1 MSEKNS
7 VPASCVEIVL
17 SVPYVTASGQTITH
31 VTMRAPTVR
40 DRLLHRRS
48 TKPEAEA
55 DLDMIAGLCGMDAAD
70 MMNMEACDYL
80 ALERQFNVFCCRRSG
95 GRRKHPDGDTACRSM
110 VRVVTRRCDGT
121 AV

>member
-80 ALERQFNVFCCRRSG
+80 ALERQFNVFLLPPV
-95 GRRKHPDGDTACRSM
+95 RRKKNVS
-110 VRVVTRRCDGT
+110 
-121 AV
+121 

>member
-55 DLDMIAGLCGMDAAD
+55 DLDMIAGLCGMDAAGAD
-70 MMNMEACDYL
+70 EALTSGIVILICSLIVHFLHIILMPMNKVHPE
-80 ALERQFNVFCCRRSG
+80 FPCRL
-95 GRRKHPDGDTACRSM
+95 
-110 VRVVTRRCDGT
+110 
-121 AV
+121 

>member
-1 MSEKNS
+1 MQAAQAAFFLGDAYVGKNS

-80 ALERQFNVFCCRRSG
+80 ALERQFNVFLLPPV
-95 GRRKHPDGDTACRSM
+95 RRKKKTS
-110 VRVVTRRCDGT
+110 
-121 AV
+121 

>member
-7 VPASCVEIVL
+7 VPASSVEIVL

-55 DLDMIAGLCGMDAAD
+55 AAD

-80 ALERQFNVFCCRRSG
+80 ALERQFNVFLLPPV
-95 GRRKHPDGDTACRSM
+95 RRKKTAS
-110 VRVVTRRCDGT
+110 
-121 AV
+121 

>member
-80 ALERQFNVFCCRRSG
+80 ALE
-95 GRRKHPDGDTACRSM
+95 
-110 VRVVTRRCDGT
+110 
-121 AV
+121 